1 MSSQG
6 VPPDES
12 FVSFPRIVA
21 AIGGFVLLVFGGWAM
36 VAPRSFFDAI
46 AAFDPYNAH
55 FIQDIGAFQ
64 LGLAATLVL
73 AAFITQDALTA
84 ALVGVGIGAL
94 AHVVSHVL
102 SFDSGGNLQLDIP
115 SLSILAVLLLVAGAM
130 RWQRRRMAN

>member
-1 MSSQG
+1 MSRTGISR
-6 VPPDES
+6 DES
-12 FVSFPRIVA
+12 PFGFPRVAA

-84 ALVGVGIGAL
+84 ALVGVGVGAL
-94 AHVVSHVL
+94 AHVVSHFL
-102 SFDSGGNLQLDIP
+102 SLDSGGNPQLDIP
-115 SLSILAVLLLVAGAM
+115 SLSILAVLLLVAGAV
-130 RWQRRRMAN
+130 RWRRGRVTN

>member
-1 MSSQG
+1 M
-6 VPPDES
+6 
-12 FVSFPRIVA
+12 A